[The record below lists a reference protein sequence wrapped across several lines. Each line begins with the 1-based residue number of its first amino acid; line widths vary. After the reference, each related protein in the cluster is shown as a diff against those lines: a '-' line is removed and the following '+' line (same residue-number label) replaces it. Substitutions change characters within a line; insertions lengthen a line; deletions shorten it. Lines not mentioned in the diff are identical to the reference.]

1 MTKAQMRFERYQLT
15 RTALREAED
24 RLRERME
31 NERKAKEQFNEVQIE
46 LERLTSEKLTMVPT
60 LD

>member
-15 RTALREAED
+15 RTVLREAED

-31 NERKAKEQFNEVQIE
+31 NKRKAKEQFNEVQME
-46 LERLTSEKLTMVPT
+46 LERLTSEKLTMVPS

>member
-15 RTALREAED
+15 RAALREAED

-31 NERKAKEQFNEVQIE
+31 NERKAKEQFNEVQME

>member
-1 MTKAQMRFERYQLT
+1 MRFERYQLT
-15 RTALREAED
+15 RAALREAED

-31 NERKAKEQFNEVQIE
+31 NERKAKEQFNEVQME